1 MTPSLLVLVFAAFIV
16 GTVGPVIGILLY
28 SFFVKKINKPF
39 VLNLTKVFT
48 GNKPKMFLSSSCCF
62 LGILSIGV
70 SLFLTL
76 FIGFENNLTR
86 DLGLFVG
93 LWAVTLFSLASFFKN

>member
-1 MTPSLLVLVFAAFIV
+1 MTPSLLVSVFAAFII

-28 SFFVKKINKPF
+28 SFFVKKINKSF
-39 VLNLTKVFT
+39 VLNLTKLFT
-48 GNKPKMFLSSSCCF
+48 ESKPKMFLSSSCCF

-70 SLFLTL
+70 SFFLML
-76 FIGFENNLTR
+76 FIGFENSQTR

-93 LWAVTLFSLASFFKN
+93 LWASTLFSLANFLKN